1 MKAGRIQLNAV
12 IRILFLTL
20 IFCLCAGCPVTD
32 GDTELPWT
40 YPPGVTDK
48 SDFSNGQVKAALSVS
63 GGEDP
68 LIALRYRMD
77 NANGPYYFDYV
88 VLSSAKMRKVVSGG
102 AFTFDLD
109 LGDIQDILNNRVT
122 KLAPLQSKGFKI
134 LLEVSNGGDGY
145 SFANLPYTL
154 RQPFAKTIKDT
165 LDRYGLD
172 GIEFND
178 INGGAGAYPVI
189 GQAFYDPDSDEE
201 VNPNQLG
208 DTVTVSNNYEADDY
222 WHTGGNNYG
231 AFLSYFRYQQ
241 QSPSTPATA
250 VIGKQFDKP
259 ILVRENGFA
268 GGDFGSP
275 HENKFY
281 MDHWIS
287 DAKRPEMTFTSVME
301 QINYILYP
309 GAAPFSDTASR
320 PFGWEGSGQ
329 SIMPHAV
336 HSLYAPGVLDL
347 RTASNEEIA
356 YFSERF
362 ANGNLDKS
370 DEDMSW
376 GESYGLLYYAGLGGN
391 DAGKLSITSRWVY
404 GTREEGR
411 QHELIAVQE
420 DGPEVLYVA
429 GN

>member
-1 MKAGRIQLNAV
+1 MEAGRIQLNAG
-12 IRILFLTL
+12 IRVLFLLL

-68 LIALRYRMD
+68 LIALRYSMD

-134 LLEVSNGGDGY
+134 LLEVTNGGDGY

-208 DTVTVSNNYEADDY
+208 DTVTVSNDYEADDY

-231 AFLSYFRYQQ
+231 AFLSYFRVQV
-241 QSPSTPATA
+241 QSPSTPTTA
-250 VIGKQFDKP
+250 VIGDIKDKP

-268 GGDFGSP
+268 GGDMNSP
-275 HENKFY
+275 NVRKHY
-281 MDHWIS
+281 MHDMIS
-287 DAKRPEMTFTSVME
+287 DHKRPEMEFTSVVNQANFFLSPSAE
-301 QINYILYP
+301 
-309 GAAPFSDTASR
+309 PFGETAGQ
-320 PFGWEGSGQ
+320 PFGWEGGGQ
-329 SIMPHAV
+329 SIMYYAV
-336 HSLYAPGVLDL
+336 HSIYCPGILDL
-347 RTASNEEIA
+347 QTVSAAQLE
-356 YFSERF
+356 YFAERF
-362 ANGNLDKS
+362 ASGNMVKR
-370 DEDMSW
+370 DEDFGW
-376 GESYGLLYYAGLGGN
+376 GDIYGLVYFRNLGGD
-391 DAGKLSITSRWVY
+391 DAEKLSIISKWIY
-404 GTREEGR
+404 GSREEGR
-411 QHELIAVQE
+411 LHELVAAHP
-420 DGPEVLYVA
+420 DGPAAVLVS